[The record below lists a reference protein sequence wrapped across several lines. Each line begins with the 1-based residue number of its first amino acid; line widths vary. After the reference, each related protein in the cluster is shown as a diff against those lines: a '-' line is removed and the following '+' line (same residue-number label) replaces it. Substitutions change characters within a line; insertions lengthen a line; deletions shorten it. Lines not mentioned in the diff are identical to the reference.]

1 MTAPDQ
7 ASPAGQEVPPTCYRH
22 PDRETWVSCV
32 RCGRHACPDCLRQ
45 AAVGQQCV
53 ECIRGAGRGTRQART
68 AFGGRPVATAAVTW
82 TLVGINEDGL
92 PESEDYNFGTAD
104 FQSGSLRLSQDG
116 QWEMKIFYDHVE
128 QNQSLQ
134 LDDYGQYGR
143 DNQDLSFASE
153 AYGDHIEG
161 GLDDGFVY
169 MIYDFD
175 GDGEYET
182 EFTFER

>member
-1 MTAPDQ
+1 MQTTHWIPR
-7 ASPAGQEVPPTCYRH
+7 STLLGLILLAGACGGGDHNPTG
-22 PDRETWVSCV
+22 P
-32 RCGRHACPDCLRQ
+32 G
-45 AAVGQQCV
+45 
-53 ECIRGAGRGTRQART
+53 GAGGLT
-68 AFGGRPVATAAVTW
+68 GTW

-134 LDDYGQYGR
+134 LDDYGQYDR
-143 DNQDLSFASE
+143 DNEALSFASE

>member
-1 MTAPDQ
+1 MQTTHWIPRRALLGL
-7 ASPAGQEVPPTCYRH
+7 ALLAGACGGGDHNPTG
-22 PDRETWVSCV
+22 PGGE
-32 RCGRHACPDCLRQ
+32 L
-45 AAVGQQCV
+45 
-53 ECIRGAGRGTRQART
+53 AG
-68 AFGGRPVATAAVTW
+68 TW

-143 DNQDLSFASE
+143 NDADLSFASE

-161 GLDDGFVY
+161 GLDGGYVY

-175 GDGEYET
+175 GDGAYET

>member
-1 MTAPDQ
+1 MQTTHWIPRSALLGL
-7 ASPAGQEVPPTCYRH
+7 ALLAGACGGGDHNPTG
-22 PDRETWVSCV
+22 P
-32 RCGRHACPDCLRQ
+32 GGGGL
-45 AAVGQQCV
+45 
-53 ECIRGAGRGTRQART
+53 AG
-68 AFGGRPVATAAVTW
+68 TW

-92 PESEDYNFGTAD
+92 PESEDYNFGTAS
-104 FQSGSLRLSQDG
+104 FQSGSLRLGQDG

-153 AYGDHIEG
+153 AYGDRIEG
-161 GLDDGFVY
+161 GLDEGYVY